1 MPQYVSIYYNILQC
15 ISQYVTVYHSIF
27 PFQAVQPSAG
37 NMVYDE
43 FVDNMA
49 SFSQLEM
56 RLSHLHPAEILY
68 PHGTP
73 KALEESLLQ
82 WKRYR

>member
-1 MPQYVSIYYNILQC
+1 MLQYITICYSILQ
-15 ISQYVTVYHSIF
+15 YTTVYHSIF

-43 FVDNMA
+43 FVDNVA

-56 RLSHLHPAEILY
+56 RLSHVHPAEMLY

-73 KALEESLLQ
+73 KTLEESLLQ

>member
-1 MPQYVSIYYNILQC
+1 M
-15 ISQYVTVYHSIF
+15 HSLL
-27 PFQAVQPSAG
+27 QAVQPSAG

-43 FVDNMA
+43 FIDSID

-56 RLSHLHPAEILY
+56 TLSHLSPAEVLY
-68 PHGTP
+68 PHGTS
-73 KALEESLLQ
+73 KALEETLLQ

>member
-1 MPQYVSIYYNILQC
+1 M
-15 ISQYVTVYHSIF
+15 HSLL
-27 PFQAVQPSAG
+27 QAVQPSAG

-43 FVDNMA
+43 FVDSMA
-49 SFSQLEM
+49 SFSRLEM
-56 RLSHLHPAEILY
+56 SLSHLQPAEVLY

-73 KALEESLLQ
+73 KALEETLLQ